1 MVFQK
6 TILLLLIALPATF
19 LAAQEPNTIEV
30 DGKVFEK
37 VEIEADYPGGVQAWR
52 NYLEKNLN
60 PSVPVDKG
68 APAGNY
74 MVVVQFV
81 VNKDGNIS
89 DIKSLTNHG
98 YGMEQEVLRIIKNSG
113 KWNPAIQ
120 DGRPVKAYRKQPVT
134 FQVENDGLR
143 ITTETPHTL
152 FVKTDNEVLI
162 KADRLKAKDLYVT
175 ITGGSMIN
183 MGNGLFKAKV
193 NKPGTATIRVFYA
206 RNQKLIGAESFDV
219 KEK

>member
-6 TILLLLIALPATF
+6 TILLLLIAFPATF

-37 VEIEADYPGGVQAWR
+37 IEIEADYPGGVQAWR

-193 NKPGTATIRVFYA
+193 NKPGTAIIRVFYA

>member
-1 MVFQK
+1 MAFQK
-6 TILLLLIALPATF
+6 IVLLLLTALPANF
-19 LAAQEPNTIEV
+19 LSAQEPNSIEV
-30 DGKVFEK
+30 DGKIFEK

-52 NYLEKNLN
+52 NYLEKNLD

-74 MVVVQFV
+74 MVLVQFV
-81 VNKDGNIS
+81 VDKEGNLS
-89 DIKSLTNHG
+89 EIKSLTNHG

-134 FQVENDGLR
+134 FQVVNDGLR

-152 FVKTDNEVLI
+152 FVKMDNEVLI
-162 KADRLKAKDLYVT
+162 KADRIKSKDLYVT

-183 MGNGLFKAKV
+183 MGNGLYKAKV
-193 NKPGTATIRVFYA
+193 NKPGTAIIRVFFA
-206 RNQKLIGAESFDV
+206 RNQKLIGAESFEV
-219 KEK
+219 REK